1 MMKRFFLVLTITLV
15 VLFSSCTLDNSV
27 KDSGK
32 LSSITVQIIN
42 DISARSSVFPTD
54 GADEVE
60 NADITHY
67 LITLTP
73 SADTQQNKI
82 VSAYLPKTKTSFYA
96 DNIES
101 GTVWKATVEA
111 YVDTKGTNT
120 GNTVTESSPSGFVRV
135 AIAESESIQI
145 SGNDTVIPVSLNEL
159 ERTELN
165 KAGAVT
171 VRLLLPEGIG
181 DEAGDRDRNSF
192 NYKYLIYKDGDIS
205 SAPSSSPYY
214 AQADNVAFTGEGDDG
229 SYYDLEIDNLD
240 QGRHLIV
247 VSIDV
252 PSNNGNNTHISRT
265 GAESMVLLPDF
276 AAYGEISLRSTEAL
290 SPDLIIKDEMGETIT
305 VSLSLNGLQQDG
317 LYKYNSGTSSITANF
332 TNLPDDA
339 VPSFYIDGTVVKP
352 TSSTGGNYVL
362 PVSGSGTH
370 ELFVLVTQSGDNT
383 APLSVGSV
391 SQQFR
396 IEFDEIGFNPIATG
410 GSI

>member
-1 MMKRFFLVLTITLV
+1 MKRFFLVLTITLV

-42 DISARSSVFPTD
+42 DIPAKSSVSPTD
-54 GADEVE
+54 GADAVV

-73 SADTQQNKI
+73 SYDTHQNKI
-82 VSAYLPKTKTSFYA
+82 VSAYLPKTMTSFYA

-159 ERTELN
+159 ERTESN
-165 KAGAVT
+165 KAGTVK

-181 DEAGDRDRNSF
+181 NDKGDRTSF
-192 NYKYLIYKDGDIS
+192 NYEYWIYKDGDMS
-205 SAPSSSPYY
+205 SAPSASPYY

-247 VSIDV
+247 VSIEV
-252 PSNNGNNTHISRT
+252 PSDNGNNTHISRI
-265 GAESMVLLPDF
+265 GAESMVILPDF
-276 AAYGEISLRSTEAL
+276 AAYGEINLRSTEAL
-290 SPDLIIKDEMGETIT
+290 SPDLIITDEMGETIT
-305 VSLSLNGLQQDG
+305 VSLSLDGFQQDG
-317 LYKYNSGTSSITANF
+317 LYIYRPETSSITATF
-332 TNLPDDA
+332 TNLPA
-339 VPSFYIDGTVVKP
+339 AAELSFYIDGTVVTP

-383 APLSVGSV
+383 VPLSVGSV

-396 IEFDEIGFNPIATG
+396 IEFDEIGFDPIATG

>member
-1 MMKRFFLVLTITLV
+1 MKRFFLVLTITLV

-73 SADTQQNKI
+73 SYDTHQNKI
-82 VSAYLPKTKTSFYA
+82 VSAYLPKTMTSFYA

-111 YVDTKGTNT
+111 YVDTTGTNT
-120 GNTVTESSPSGFVRV
+120 ANTVTESNPSGFVRV
-135 AIAESESIQI
+135 AISESEWIQV

-159 ERTELN
+159 ERTESN
-165 KAGAVT
+165 KAGTVT

-181 DEAGDRDRNSF
+181 DDAGDRNSF
-192 NYKYLIYKDGDIS
+192 NYKYLIYKDGDMS

-214 AQADNVAFTGEGDDG
+214 AQADNVVFTDKNDDG

-247 VSIDV
+247 VSIEV

-265 GAESMVLLPDF
+265 GAESMVIFPGF
-276 AAYGEISLRSTEAL
+276 TAYGEISLRSTEAL
-290 SPDLIIKDEMGETIT
+290 SPDLIITDEMGETIT
-305 VSLSLNGLQQDG
+305 VSLFLDGSQQEDG
-317 LYKYNSGTSSITANF
+317 LYIYNNPATSSITVNF

-339 VPSFYIDGTVVKP
+339 VPSFYINGTDVTP

>member
-1 MMKRFFLVLTITLV
+1 MKRFFLVLTITLV

-42 DISARSSVFPTD
+42 DIPARSSVFPTD
-54 GADEVE
+54 GADEVV

-82 VSAYLPKTKTSFYA
+82 VSAYLPKTMTSFYA

-159 ERTELN
+159 ERTESN
-165 KAGAVT
+165 KAGTVK

-181 DEAGDRDRNSF
+181 NDKGDRTSF
-192 NYKYLIYKDGDIS
+192 NYEYWIYKDGDMS
-205 SAPSSSPYY
+205 SAPSASPYY

-229 SYYDLEIDNLD
+229 SYYDLKIDNLD

-276 AAYGEISLRSTEAL
+276 AAYGEINLRSTEAL
-290 SPDLIIKDEMGETIT
+290 SPDLIITDEMGETIT
-305 VSLSLNGLQQDG
+305 VSLSLDGFQQDG
-317 LYKYNSGTSSITANF
+317 LYIYNPKTSSITATF

-339 VPSFYIDGTVVKP
+339 VPSFYIDGTVVTP

-396 IEFDEIGFNPIATG
+396 IEFDKIGFDPIATG

>member
-73 SADTQQNKI
+73 SYDTHQNKI
-82 VSAYLPKTKTSFYA
+82 VSAYLPKTMTSFYA

-111 YVDTKGTNT
+111 FVDTKGTNT
-120 GNTVTESSPSGFVRV
+120 GNTVTESNPSGFVRV
-135 AIAESESIQI
+135 AIAESEWIQI

-159 ERTELN
+159 ERTESN
-165 KAGAVT
+165 KAETVT

-181 DEAGDRDRNSF
+181 DDEGDRTSF
-192 NYKYLIYKDGDIS
+192 NYKYWIYKDGDMS
-205 SAPSSSPYY
+205 SMPSSSPYY
-214 AQADNVAFTGEGDDG
+214 AQADNVVFTGEDDDG
-229 SYYDLEIDNLD
+229 SYYDLKIDNLD

-247 VSIDV
+247 VSIEV

-276 AAYGEISLRSTEAL
+276 AAYGEISLRSTKAL
-290 SPDLIIKDEMGETIT
+290 SPDLIITDEMGETIT
-305 VSLSLNGLQQDG
+305 VSLSLNGFQ
-317 LYKYNSGTSSITANF
+317 
-332 TNLPDDA
+332 
-339 VPSFYIDGTVVKP
+339 
-352 TSSTGGNYVL
+352 
-362 PVSGSGTH
+362 
-370 ELFVLVTQSGDNT
+370 
-383 APLSVGSV
+383 
-391 SQQFR
+391 
-396 IEFDEIGFNPIATG
+396 
-410 GSI
+410 

>member
-1 MMKRFFLVLTITLV
+1 MKRFFLVLIIVLV

-42 DISARSSVFPTD
+42 DIPAKSSVSPTD
-54 GADEVE
+54 GADAVV

-73 SADTQQNKI
+73 SYDTHQNKI
-82 VSAYLPKTKTSFYA
+82 VSAYLPKTMTSFYA

-111 YVDTKGTNT
+111 FVDTKGTNT
-120 GNTVTESSPSGFVRV
+120 GNTVTESNPSGFVRV
-135 AIAESESIQI
+135 AIAESEWIQI

-159 ERTELN
+159 ERTESN
-165 KAGAVT
+165 KAETVT

-181 DEAGDRDRNSF
+181 DDEGDRTFF
-192 NYKYLIYKDGDIS
+192 NYKYWIYKDGDMS
-205 SAPSSSPYY
+205 SKPSSSPYY

-247 VSIDV
+247 VSIEV
-252 PSNNGNNTHISRT
+252 PSDNGNNTHISRI
-265 GAESMVLLPDF
+265 GAESMVILPDF

-290 SPDLIIKDEMGETIT
+290 SPDLIITDEMGETIT
-305 VSLSLNGLQQDG
+305 VSLSLDGFQQDG
-317 LYKYNSGTSSITANF
+317 LYIYNPKTSSITATF

-339 VPSFYIDGTVVKP
+339 VPSFYIDGRTVVIP

-362 PVSGSGTH
+362 SVSGSGTH

-383 APLSVGSV
+383 VPLSVGSV

-396 IEFDEIGFNPIATG
+396 IEFDEIGFDPIATG